1 LGYYI
6 IPFGIIYADNQ
17 LITIF
22 AGDVRVAP
30 VNVGNSTYW
39 KYKHSMKDHT
49 SMSLSAGLGNVR
61 SVITTGQ
68 NNQPEL
74 VQANDYFPFGMSYS
88 TAPNGNKFKYNS
100 KEEQEMP
107 GKWMDYG
114 ARFYDATL
122 GKWHVV
128 DPLGEKYYPISPYAY
143 VANNPVVRTD
153 PDGRLSTDFRD
164 KLDKRVKQVDDGSNA
179 VFKQTGDGSG
189 LHYVFDGFNESQ
201 GGENKIVMSTAIQ
214 EQQILNNENSSLE
227 ENALGLDETHCN
239 QSTQNVLKTVS
250 SIFNNV
256 RWSNSSGQYFMQT

>member
-1 LGYYI
+1 MATNSNTTAKKNRKCPVSGW
-6 IPFGIIYADNQ
+6 
-17 LITIF
+17 ITER
-22 AGDVRVAP
+22 G
-30 VNVGNSTYW
+30 
-39 KYKHSMKDHT
+39 
-49 SMSLSAGLGNVR
+49 
-61 SVITTGQ
+61 
-68 NNQPEL
+68 
-74 VQANDYFPFGMSYS
+74 
-88 TAPNGNKFKYNS
+88 
-100 KEEQEMP
+100 
-107 GKWMDYG
+107 
-114 ARFYDATL
+114 
-122 GKWHVV
+122 WHVV

-250 SIFNNV
+250 SIFNNESIKV
-256 RWSNSSGQYFMQT
+256 DGLANEMLDKMESGKIKNIIPVDYSGAKINAKQGGLSIAGYRPIKGTGHILTFSVGANISKGEVQNIGPKKYSGFVSLNNSISKNKPKVYYIFAPNIMNETIIKPK